1 MGTLS
6 LPVRL
11 ALPAEA
17 PAGGVVSLRLLLQHP
32 METGYR
38 IGEDGARIPRHILTR
53 LRVSYGDRVIADL
66 TLRPAIAA
74 NPYFALSFIA
84 DETGP
89 VTLEVEDDRGA
100 TLTETRMLT
109 VVP

>member
-1 MGTLS
+1 MGSLS

-11 ALPAEA
+11 ALPEEVR
-17 PAGGVVSLRLLLQHP
+17 AGSVVSLRLLLQHP

-38 IGEDGARIPRHILTR
+38 ISEDGTRIPRHLLTT
-53 LRVSYGDRVIADL
+53 LRVSYGNREIAAL

-84 DETGP
+84 DQTGS

-100 TLTETRMLT
+100 KLTETRMLT

>member
-1 MGTLS
+1 
-6 LPVRL
+6 
-11 ALPAEA
+11 
-17 PAGGVVSLRLLLQHP
+17 
-32 METGYR
+32 
-38 IGEDGARIPRHILTR
+38 
-53 LRVSYGDRVIADL
+53 

-89 VTLEVEDDRGA
+89 VTLEVADDRGA